1 MEISFIICLN
11 SLKQFVPWRK
21 VNFYTSNTLSVFAS
35 LFKLDIDTANFTAV
49 NEGIQREKA
58 ALNSPFGERPELHMQ
73 LYQTNEQAPKTSKR
87 RFNFTYDYFPLTFIR
102 QTSAVGVVVLKR
114 ACAFFSYA
122 ISNWHESNCVKVC
135 LEAF

>member
-1 MEISFIICLN
+1 MEISFIIWLN

-58 ALNSPFGERPELHMQ
+58 ALNSSFGERPELHMQ
-73 LYQTNEQAPKTSKR
+73 L
-87 RFNFTYDYFPLTFIR
+87 
-102 QTSAVGVVVLKR
+102 
-114 ACAFFSYA
+114 
-122 ISNWHESNCVKVC
+122 
-135 LEAF
+135 